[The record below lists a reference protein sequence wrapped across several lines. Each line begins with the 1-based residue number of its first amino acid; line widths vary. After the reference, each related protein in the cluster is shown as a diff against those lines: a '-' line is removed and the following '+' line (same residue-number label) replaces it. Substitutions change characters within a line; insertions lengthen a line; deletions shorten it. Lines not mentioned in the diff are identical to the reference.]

1 MARYACLIPAV
12 MARMIGAFRIENLEG
27 QTPRSALVNNMLSP
41 CLKVSPS
48 KELFRH
54 LILAAIALIL
64 GSAAAPA
71 VRAAA
76 DQPPILPLEQVKP
89 GMRGVGYTIF
99 AGDNIEPFD
108 IEVIGIMP
116 NLMGPK
122 QSIILIQLHGDKAE
136 HTGVVAGMSGS
147 PVYVDG
153 KLMGALSLKFGVFVK
168 EPLAGV
174 TPIEDILSIPT
185 GDSSNPKALSV
196 RSTADNHVE
205 PAATIGGAASSASI
219 SELPHYPVP
228 TQWAR
233 AAGASGD
240 AYLEPI
246 AAPLV
251 FSGFAPATVRQEAG
265 EWAAYGMV
273 ASAGGTAPRASDD
286 AKVVPGDMVSM
297 VLVQGDIS
305 MSAACTV
312 TAVTDDRVYACGHPL
327 FGLGSSNMP
336 LARGRTLTT
345 LASDFNSTKIVN
357 AGGVIGTLTEDRL
370 TAVMGRIGPA
380 PQMIPVDLTVV
391 TPAGEKHFHS
401 EMFSNPKLTPLLMGL
416 IAFNGLTQNTA
427 YGEGSTMKLSG
438 DIDISGHSPVSLED
452 MYAPTDQFVPD
463 GTFVASSVQTTFTR
477 IFSNPYEMPK
487 IDKVSLRV
495 EAIPDR
501 RVASILN
508 AWSEVSEAQPGDPVT
523 IKVLL
528 RPYRGTPMIRDV
540 AITIPPQAARGST
553 LRVQVSD
560 ADSLNRIPN
569 LVAAQGRLGGLD
581 QLISLLNRARRN
593 NQLYVTLLKP
603 TPTLL
608 VEHKELPDAPL
619 SQINVLDQKRLPG
632 NSALLREST
641 AGQWS
646 VRMDEIISGSTS
658 VFIKIK

>member
-1 MARYACLIPAV
+1 MPYLCLK
-12 MARMIGAFRIENLEG
+12 
-27 QTPRSALVNNMLSP
+27 LSP
-41 CLKVSPS
+41 SRHS
-48 KELFRH
+48 FRH
-54 LILAAIALIL
+54 LLLGLIALML
-64 GSAAAPA
+64 GSIAAPA
-71 VRAAA
+71 LRAAT

-89 GMRGVGYTIF
+89 GMRGVAYTIF
-99 AGDNIEPFD
+99 AGDKIEPFD
-108 IEVIGIMP
+108 VEVIGILP

-122 QSIILIQLHGDKAE
+122 QSIILVQLHGEKAE

-174 TPIEDILSIPT
+174 TPIEDVLSIPT
-185 GDSSNPKALSV
+185 GDSATPKTLSV
-196 RSTADNHVE
+196 RSAVTQ
-205 PAATIGGAASSASI
+205 
-219 SELPHYPVP
+219 SERYPVP
-228 TQWAR
+228 EKWAQ
-233 AAGASGD
+233 AAGASG
-240 AYLEPI
+240 AAFLEPI
-246 AAPLV
+246 EAPLV
-251 FSGFAPATVRQEAG
+251 FSGFAPATLRQYAN
-265 EWAAYGMV
+265 EWAPYGMV
-273 ASAGGTAPRASDD
+273 AAAGGTAPAASDD

-297 VLVQGDIS
+297 LLVQGDIS

-312 TAVTDDRVYACGHPL
+312 TAVTEDRVYACGHPL
-327 FGLGSSNMP
+327 FGLGASNMP

-370 TAVMGRIGPA
+370 TAVMGRIGPT

-391 TPAGEKHFHS
+391 TPAGEKQFHS
-401 EMFSNPKLTPLLMGL
+401 EMISNPKLTPLLMGI

-438 DIDISGHSPVSLED
+438 NIDINGHSPVSLED

-487 IDKVSLRV
+487 INKVSLRV
-495 EAIPDR
+495 ESIPER

-508 AWSEVSEAQPGDPVT
+508 AWSEMSEAQPGDPVT

-528 RPYRGTPMIRDV
+528 RPYRGEPMIRDV
-540 AITIPPQAARGST
+540 PITIPAQVNRGST

-581 QLISLLNRARRN
+581 QLISLLNRERRN

-608 VEHKELPDAPL
+608 VEDKELPDAPL

-632 NSALLREST
+632 NSALLRESA
-641 AGQWS
+641 AGEWS
-646 VRMDEIISGSTS
+646 IHMDEIISGSTS
-658 VFIKIK
+658 VYIKIK

>member
-1 MARYACLIPAV
+1 MVAV
-12 MARMIGAFRIENLEG
+12 
-27 QTPRSALVNNMLSP
+27 T
-41 CLKVSPS
+41 
-48 KELFRH
+48 
-54 LILAAIALIL
+54 
-64 GSAAAPA
+64 APA
-71 VRAAA
+71 IRAAG
-76 DQPPILPLEQVKP
+76 DQPPILPLDQVKP
-89 GMRGVGYTIF
+89 GMTGVAYTIF
-99 AGDNIEPFD
+99 AGDKIEPFNV
-108 IEVIGIMP
+108 EVVGILP
-116 NLMGPK
+116 NLMGPR
-122 QSIILIQLHGDKAE
+122 QSIILVQLHGEKAE

-185 GDSSNPKALSV
+185 GDPTTPKTLSV
-196 RSTADNHVE
+196 RSTIADNTE
-205 PAATIGGAASSASI
+205 PAAFRDVGAASLDSTRES
-219 SELPHYPVP
+219 PHYPIP
-228 TQWAR
+228 QKWAQV
-233 AAGASGD
+233 AGASGD
-240 AYLEPI
+240 AFLEPI
-246 AAPLV
+246 ASPLV
-251 FSGFAPATVRQEAG
+251 FSGFAPATLRQYAG
-265 EWAAYGMV
+265 EWAPYGMV
-273 ASAGGTAPRASDD
+273 ASAGGTAPAESDD

-312 TAVTDDRVYACGHPL
+312 TAVTENRVYACGHPL
-327 FGLGSSNMP
+327 FGLGASDMP

-391 TPAGEKHFHS
+391 TPAGEKQFHS
-401 EMFSNPKLTPLLMGL
+401 EMISNPKLTPLLMGI

-438 DIDISGHSPVSLED
+438 DIDIDGHSPVSLED

-487 IDKVSLRV
+487 IDKVTLRV
-495 EAIPDR
+495 EATPER

-528 RPYRGTPMIRDV
+528 RPYRGAPVIRDV
-540 AITIPPQAARGST
+540 PITIPAQATRGTT

-581 QLISLLNRARRN
+581 QLISLLNRERRN

-608 VEHKELPDAPL
+608 VEDKELPDAPL

-641 AGQWS
+641 AGEWS
-646 VRMDEIISGSTS
+646 VHMDEIISGSTS

>member
-1 MARYACLIPAV
+1 
-12 MARMIGAFRIENLEG
+12 MARMIGVLLIENLDR
-27 QTPRSALVNNMLSP
+27 QTGSALVNNMLS
-41 CLKVSPS
+41 LRFKLSSS
-48 KELFRH
+48 KHLLRH
-54 LILAAIALIL
+54 LLFALAVFTL
-64 GSAAAPA
+64 GSIATPA
-71 VRAAA
+71 LRAAG
-76 DQPPILPLEQVKP
+76 DQPPILPLDQVKP
-89 GMRGVGYTIF
+89 GMKGVAYTIF
-99 AGDNIEPFD
+99 AGDTIEPFD
-108 IEVIGIMP
+108 LEVIGILP

-122 QSIILIQLHGDKAE
+122 QSIILVQLHGDKAE

-147 PVYVDG
+147 PVYIDG
-153 KLMGALSLKFGVFVK
+153 KLVGALSLKFGVFVK

-185 GDSSNPKALSV
+185 GDASNSKTLSV
-196 RSTADNHVE
+196 RSTGASDNTE
-205 PAATIGGAASSASI
+205 PASMASAPD
-219 SELPHYPVP
+219 LPHYAVP
-228 TQWAR
+228 TKWAQ

-246 AAPLV
+246 ASPLV
-251 FSGFAPATVRQEAG
+251 FSGVAPATLRQYAG
-265 EWAAYGMV
+265 EWAPYGMV
-273 ASAGGTAPRASDD
+273 ATAGGTAPPASDD
-286 AKVVPGDMVSM
+286 AKIVPGDMVSM
-297 VLVQGDIS
+297 LLVQGDIS

-312 TAVTDDRVYACGHPL
+312 TAVTQDRVYACGHPL
-327 FGLGSSNMP
+327 FGLGASDMP

-391 TPAGEKHFHS
+391 TPAGEKQFHA
-401 EMFSNPKLTPLLMGL
+401 EMISNPKLTPLLMGL

-438 DIDISGHSPVSLED
+438 GIDIDGHSQVSLED

-487 IDKVSLRV
+487 VNKVSLRV
-495 EAIPDR
+495 ESIPDR
-501 RVASILN
+501 RIAAILN
-508 AWSEVSEAQPGDPVT
+508 AWSDVSEAQPGDPVT
-523 IKVLL
+523 IRVLL
-528 RPYRGTPMIRDV
+528 RPYRGAPMIRDV
-540 AITIPPQAARGST
+540 PITIPAQATRGST
-553 LRVQVSD
+553 VRVQVSD

-581 QLISLLNRARRN
+581 QLISLLNRERRN

-608 VEHKELPDAPL
+608 VEDKELPDAPL

-632 NSALLREST
+632 NSALLRESA
-641 AGQWS
+641 AGEWS

>member
-1 MARYACLIPAV
+1 MTQLRLIPPN
-12 MARMIGAFRIENLEG
+12 MAGMISVLLIESLDR
-27 QTPRSALVNNMLSP
+27 QTPRSALVNNMLSS
-41 CLKVSPS
+41 CLKLS
-48 KELFRH
+48 FRR
-54 LILAAIALIL
+54 LLSALVVLTL
-64 GSAAAPA
+64 GSIVAPA
-71 VRAAA
+71 LRAAN
-76 DQPPILPLEQVKP
+76 DQPPILPLDQVKP
-89 GMRGVGYTIF
+89 GMTGVAYTIF
-99 AGDNIEPFD
+99 AGDKIEPFN
-108 IEVIGIMP
+108 IEVIGILP

-122 QSIILIQLHGDKAE
+122 QSIILVQLHGEKAE

-185 GDSSNPKALSV
+185 GDSSSPKTLSV
-196 RSTADNHVE
+196 RSAVANDGE
-205 PAATIGGAASSASI
+205 PAATNRSAAMSPSTG
-219 SELPHYPVP
+219 EFPHYPLP
-228 TQWAR
+228 AKWAE
-233 AAGASGD
+233 AAGAPGN

-251 FSGFAPATVRQEAG
+251 FSGFAPATLRQYAA
-265 EWAAYGMV
+265 EWPPYGMV
-273 ASAGGTAPRASDD
+273 AAAGGTAPPASDD
-286 AKVVPGDMVSM
+286 AKIVPGDMVSM

-327 FGLGSSNMP
+327 FGLGASDMP

-391 TPAGEKHFHS
+391 TPAGEKQFRS
-401 EMFSNPKLTPLLMGL
+401 EMISNPKLTPLLMGI

-438 DIDISGHSPVSLED
+438 DIDISGHLPVSLED

-495 EAIPDR
+495 EATPER

-508 AWSEVSEAQPGDPVT
+508 AWSEVSEAQPGEPVN

-528 RPYRGTPMIRDV
+528 RPYRGAPLIRDV
-540 AITIPPQAARGST
+540 PITIPPQATRGST

-581 QLISLLNRARRN
+581 QLISLLNRERRN

-608 VEHKELPDAPL
+608 VEDKELPDAPL

-641 AGQWS
+641 AGEWS
-646 VRMDEIISGSTS
+646 VHMDEIISGSTS

>member
-1 MARYACLIPAV
+1 MPSLCVKSSPYGHSLRSLFFMLIV
-12 MARMIGAFRIENLEG
+12 
-27 QTPRSALVNNMLSP
+27 V
-41 CLKVSPS
+41 
-48 KELFRH
+48 
-54 LILAAIALIL
+54 IL
-64 GSAAAPA
+64 GSIAAPA
-71 VRAAA
+71 LRAAT

-89 GMRGVGYTIF
+89 GMRGVAYTIF
-99 AGDNIEPFD
+99 AGDKIEPFD
-108 IEVIGIMP
+108 VEVIGILP

-122 QSIILIQLHGDKAE
+122 QSIILVQLHGDKAE

-185 GDSSNPKALSV
+185 GDSSSPKTLSV
-196 RSTADNHVE
+196 RSTVADNAQPV
-205 PAATIGGAASSASI
+205 ATISGSASL
-219 SELPHYPVP
+219 SSFTETPRYPVP
-228 TQWAR
+228 TNWAQ

-251 FSGFAPATVRQEAG
+251 FSGFAPATLRRYAG
-265 EWAAYGMV
+265 EWAPYGMV
-273 ASAGGTAPRASDD
+273 AAAGGTAPPESDD

-327 FGLGSSNMP
+327 FGLGASDMP

-345 LASDFNSTKIVN
+345 LSSDFNSTKIVN

-391 TPAGEKHFHS
+391 TPAGEKQFHS
-401 EMFSNPKLTPLLMGL
+401 EMISNPKLTPLLMGL
-416 IAFNGLTQNTA
+416 VAFNGLTQNTA

-438 DIDISGHSPVSLED
+438 DIDINGHPPVSLED

-463 GTFVASSVQTTFTR
+463 GTFVATSVQNTFTR

-495 EAIPDR
+495 ESTPDR

-528 RPYRGTPMIRDV
+528 RPYRGEPMIRDV
-540 AITIPPQAARGST
+540 PITIPAQVTRGST

-581 QLISLLNRARRN
+581 QLISLLNRERRN

-608 VEHKELPDAPL
+608 VEDKELPDAPL

-632 NSALLREST
+632 NSALLRESA
-641 AGQWS
+641 AGEWS

-658 VFIKIK
+658 VYIKIK

>member
-1 MARYACLIPAV
+1 
-12 MARMIGAFRIENLEG
+12 MARMIGVLLIENLDR
-27 QTPRSALVNNMLSP
+27 QTPRSALVNNMLSSRFK
-41 CLKVSPS
+41 LSSS
-48 KELFRH
+48 KRLFRRV
-54 LILAAIALIL
+54 LLALAVLSLGAI
-64 GSAAAPA
+64 AAPA
-71 VRAAA
+71 LRAAS
-76 DQPPILPLEQVKP
+76 DQPPILPLDQVKP
-89 GMRGVGYTIF
+89 GMKGVAYTIF
-99 AGDNIEPFD
+99 AGDTIEPFD
-108 IEVIGIMP
+108 VEVIGILP

-122 QSIILIQLHGDKAE
+122 QSIILVQLHGDKAE

-147 PVYVDG
+147 PVYIDG
-153 KLMGALSLKFGVFVK
+153 KLVGALSLKFGVFVK

-185 GDSSNPKALSV
+185 GDVSNTKTLSV
-196 RSTADNHVE
+196 RSTTAGGNTEGFSMASAAD
-205 PAATIGGAASSASI
+205 
-219 SELPHYPVP
+219 LPHYSLP
-228 TQWAR
+228 TKWAQ

-246 AAPLV
+246 ASPLV
-251 FSGFAPATVRQEAG
+251 FSGFAPATLRQYAG
-265 EWAAYGMV
+265 EWAPYGMV
-273 ASAGGTAPRASDD
+273 ATAGGTAPPASDD
-286 AKVVPGDMVSM
+286 AKIVPGDMVSM
-297 VLVQGDIS
+297 LLVQGDIS

-312 TAVTDDRVYACGHPL
+312 TAVTQDRVYACGHPL
-327 FGLGSSNMP
+327 FGLGASDMP

-391 TPAGEKHFHS
+391 TPAGEKQFHA
-401 EMFSNPKLTPLLMGL
+401 EMISNPKLTPLLMGL

-438 DIDISGHSPVSLED
+438 GIDIEGHSPVSLED

-487 IDKVSLRV
+487 VNKVSLRV
-495 EAIPDR
+495 ESMPDR
-501 RVASILN
+501 RIASILN
-508 AWSEVSEAQPGDPVT
+508 AWSDVSEAQPGDPVT
-523 IKVLL
+523 IRVLL
-528 RPYRGTPMIRDV
+528 RPYRGAPMIRDV
-540 AITIPPQAARGST
+540 PITIPAQATRGST

-581 QLISLLNRARRN
+581 QLISLLNRERRN

-608 VEHKELPDAPL
+608 VEDKELPDAPL

-632 NSALLREST
+632 NSALLRESA
-641 AGQWS
+641 AGEWS

>member
-1 MARYACLIPAV
+1 
-12 MARMIGAFRIENLEG
+12 MARMIGGLLIENLDR
-27 QTPRSALVNNMLSP
+27 QTGRSALVNNMLS
-41 CLKVSPS
+41 LRFKLSSS
-48 KELFRH
+48 KHLLRH
-54 LILAAIALIL
+54 LLFALAVFTL
-64 GSAAAPA
+64 GSIATPA
-71 VRAAA
+71 LRAAG
-76 DQPPILPLEQVKP
+76 DQPPILPLDQVKP
-89 GMRGVGYTIF
+89 GMKGVAYTIF
-99 AGDNIEPFD
+99 AGDTIEPFD
-108 IEVIGIMP
+108 LEVIGILP

-122 QSIILIQLHGDKAE
+122 QSIILVQLHGDKAE

-147 PVYVDG
+147 PVYIDG
-153 KLMGALSLKFGVFVK
+153 KLVGALSLKFGVFVK

-185 GDSSNPKALSV
+185 GDASNSKTLSV
-196 RSTADNHVE
+196 RSTGASDNTE
-205 PAATIGGAASSASI
+205 AASMASAAD
-219 SELPHYPVP
+219 LPHYAVP
-228 TQWAR
+228 TKWAQ

-246 AAPLV
+246 ASPLV
-251 FSGFAPATVRQEAG
+251 FSGVAPATLRQYAG
-265 EWAAYGMV
+265 EWAPYGMV
-273 ASAGGTAPRASDD
+273 ATAGGTAPPASDD
-286 AKVVPGDMVSM
+286 AKIVPGDMVSM
-297 VLVQGDIS
+297 LLVQGDIS

-312 TAVTDDRVYACGHPL
+312 TAVTQDRVYACGHPL
-327 FGLGSSNMP
+327 FGLGASDMP

-357 AGGVIGTLTEDRL
+357 AGGVIGTLTQDRL

-391 TPAGEKHFHS
+391 TPAGEKQFHA
-401 EMFSNPKLTPLLMGL
+401 EMISNPKLTPLLMGL

-438 DIDISGHSPVSLED
+438 GIDIDGHSQVSLED

-487 IDKVSLRV
+487 VNKVSLRV
-495 EAIPDR
+495 ESIPDR
-501 RVASILN
+501 RIASILN
-508 AWSEVSEAQPGDPVT
+508 AWSDVSEAQPGDPVT
-523 IKVLL
+523 IRVLL
-528 RPYRGTPMIRDV
+528 RPYRGAPMIRDV
-540 AITIPPQAARGST
+540 PITIPAQATRGSI

-581 QLISLLNRARRN
+581 QLISLLNRERRN

-608 VEHKELPDAPL
+608 VEDKELPDAPL

-632 NSALLREST
+632 NSALLRESA
-641 AGQWS
+641 AGEWS

>member
-1 MARYACLIPAV
+1 MPYLCLK
-12 MARMIGAFRIENLEG
+12 
-27 QTPRSALVNNMLSP
+27 LSP
-41 CLKVSPS
+41 SRH
-48 KELFRH
+48 LFRH
-54 LILAAIALIL
+54 LLLGLIALML
-64 GSAAAPA
+64 GSIAAPA
-71 VRAAA
+71 LRAAT

-89 GMRGVGYTIF
+89 GMRGVAYTIF
-99 AGDNIEPFD
+99 AGDKIEPFD
-108 IEVIGIMP
+108 VEVIGILP

-122 QSIILIQLHGDKAE
+122 QSIILVQLHGEKAE

-185 GDSSNPKALSV
+185 GDASTPKTLSV
-196 RSTADNHVE
+196 RSAVTQ
-205 PAATIGGAASSASI
+205 
-219 SELPHYPVP
+219 SERYPVP
-228 TQWAR
+228 EKWAQ
-233 AAGASGD
+233 AAGASG
-240 AYLEPI
+240 AAFLEPI
-246 AAPLV
+246 EAPLV
-251 FSGFAPATVRQEAG
+251 FSGFAPATLRQYAT
-265 EWAAYGMV
+265 EWAPYGMV
-273 ASAGGTAPRASDD
+273 AAAGGTAPAASDD

-297 VLVQGDIS
+297 LLVQGDIS

-312 TAVTDDRVYACGHPL
+312 TAVTEDRVYACGHPL
-327 FGLGSSNMP
+327 FGLGASDMP

-370 TAVMGRIGPA
+370 TAVMGRIGPT

-391 TPAGEKHFHS
+391 TPAGEKQFHS
-401 EMFSNPKLTPLLMGL
+401 EMISNPKLTPLLMGI

-438 DIDISGHSPVSLED
+438 NIDINGHSPVSLED

-487 IDKVSLRV
+487 INKVSLRV
-495 EAIPDR
+495 ESIPER

-508 AWSEVSEAQPGDPVT
+508 AWSEMSEAQPGDPVT

-528 RPYRGTPMIRDV
+528 RPYRGEPMIRDV
-540 AITIPPQAARGST
+540 PITIPAQVNRGST

-581 QLISLLNRARRN
+581 QLISLLNRERRN

-608 VEHKELPDAPL
+608 VEDKELPDAPL

-632 NSALLREST
+632 NSALLRESA
-641 AGQWS
+641 AGEWS
-646 VRMDEIISGSTS
+646 IHMDEIISGSTS
-658 VFIKIK
+658 VYIKIK

>member
-1 MARYACLIPAV
+1 MTFTLI
-12 MARMIGAFRIENLEG
+12 
-27 QTPRSALVNNMLSP
+27 
-41 CLKVSPS
+41 
-48 KELFRH
+48 
-54 LILAAIALIL
+54 
-64 GSAAAPA
+64 AAPIS
-71 VRAAA
+71 RAAG
-76 DQPPILPLEQVKP
+76 DQTPILPLDQVKP
-89 GMRGVGYTIF
+89 GMTGIAYTIF
-99 AGDNIEPFD
+99 AGDKIEPFD
-108 IEVIGIMP
+108 VEVIGILP

-122 QSIILIQLHGDKAE
+122 QSIILVQLHGEKAE

-174 TPIEDILSIPT
+174 TPIQDILSIPT
-185 GDSSNPKALSV
+185 GDPLPAKTLSV
-196 RSTADNHVE
+196 RSNGAQGSELAADREWTGTQN
-205 PAATIGGAASSASI
+205 TKSAS
-219 SELPHYPVP
+219 PHYPVP
-228 TQWAR
+228 QNWAQ
-233 AAGASGD
+233 AIGAPGD

-251 FSGFAPATVRQEAG
+251 FSGFAPATLRHYAA
-265 EWAAYGMV
+265 EWAPYGMV
-273 ASAGGTAPRASDD
+273 AADGGTAPAAVDD
-286 AKVVPGDMVSM
+286 AKIVPGDMVSM

-312 TAVTDDRVYACGHPL
+312 TAVRDDRVYACGHPL
-327 FGLGSSNMP
+327 FGLGASDMP

-391 TPAGEKHFHS
+391 TPAGEKQFHS
-401 EMFSNPKLTPLLMGL
+401 EMISNPKLTPLLMGI

-438 DIDISGHSPVSLED
+438 NIDIDGHSPVSLED

-487 IDKVSLRV
+487 IDKVTLRV
-495 EAIPDR
+495 EATPER

-508 AWSEVSEAQPGDPVT
+508 AWSDVSEAQPGDPVT

-528 RPYRGTPMIRDV
+528 RPYRGAPVIRDV
-540 AITIPPQAARGST
+540 PITIPAQTTRGT
-553 LRVQVSD
+553 TMRVQVSD

-581 QLISLLNRARRN
+581 QLISLINRERRN
-593 NQLYVTLLKP
+593 NQLYVTLMKP

-608 VEHKELPDAPL
+608 VEDKELPDAPL
-619 SQINVLDQKRLPG
+619 SQINVLDQRRLPG

-641 AGQWS
+641 AGEWS
-646 VRMDEIISGSTS
+646 IRMDEIISGSTS
-658 VFIKIK
+658 VYIKIR

>member
-1 MARYACLIPAV
+1 
-12 MARMIGAFRIENLEG
+12 
-27 QTPRSALVNNMLSP
+27 MLS
-41 CLKVSPS
+41 LRFKFFSS
-48 KELFRH
+48 THRGL
-54 LILAAIALIL
+54 LLGLALLTL
-64 GSAAAPA
+64 GSIAAPGL
-71 VRAAA
+71 RAAG
-76 DQPPILPLEQVKP
+76 DQPPILPLDQVKP
-89 GMRGVGYTIF
+89 GMKGVAYTIF
-99 AGDNIEPFD
+99 AGDTIEPFD
-108 IEVIGIMP
+108 LEVIGILP

-122 QSIILIQLHGDKAE
+122 QSIILVQLHGDKAL

-147 PVYVDG
+147 PVYIDG
-153 KLMGALSLKFGVFVK
+153 KLVGALSLKFGVFVK

-185 GDSSNPKALSV
+185 GDSSNTKSLSV
-196 RSTADNHVE
+196 RSEA
-205 PAATIGGAASSASI
+205 GGNTEAVSMASASN
-219 SELPHYPVP
+219 LPHYSVP
-228 TQWAR
+228 MKWAQ

-246 AAPLV
+246 ASPLV
-251 FSGFAPATVRQEAG
+251 FSGVAPATLRQYAG
-265 EWAAYGMV
+265 EWAPYGMV
-273 ASAGGTAPRASDD
+273 AAAGGTAPPASDD
-286 AKVVPGDMVSM
+286 AKIVPGDMVSM
-297 VLVQGDIS
+297 LLVQGDIS

-312 TAVTDDRVYACGHPL
+312 TAVAEDRVYACGHPL
-327 FGLGSSNMP
+327 FGLGASDMP

-357 AGGVIGTLTEDRL
+357 AGGVIGTLTQDRL

-391 TPAGEKHFHS
+391 TPAGEKQFHA
-401 EMFSNPKLTPLLMGL
+401 EMISNPKLTPLLMGL

-438 DIDISGHSPVSLED
+438 DITIDGHSPVSLED

-487 IDKVSLRV
+487 VNKVSLRV
-495 EAIPDR
+495 ESIPDR

-528 RPYRGTPMIRDV
+528 RPYRGAPVIRDV
-540 AITIPPQAARGST
+540 AITIPPQATRGST

-581 QLISLLNRARRN
+581 QLISLLNRERRN

-608 VEHKELPDAPL
+608 VEDKELPDAPL

-632 NSALLREST
+632 NSALLRESA
-641 AGQWS
+641 AGEWS
-646 VRMDEIISGSTS
+646 VRMDEIIAGSTS

>member
-1 MARYACLIPAV
+1 MPCLS
-12 MARMIGAFRIENLEG
+12 LK
-27 QTPRSALVNNMLSP
+27 LSP
-41 CLKVSPS
+41 SRHT
-48 KELFRH
+48 FRH
-54 LILAAIALIL
+54 LLLALVALML
-64 GSAAAPA
+64 GSIAAPA
-71 VRAAA
+71 LRAAT

-89 GMRGVGYTIF
+89 GMRGVAYTIF
-99 AGDNIEPFD
+99 AGDKIEPFD
-108 IEVIGIMP
+108 VEVIGILP

-122 QSIILIQLHGDKAE
+122 QSIILVQLHGEKAE

-185 GDSSNPKALSV
+185 GDASTPKTLSV
-196 RSTADNHVE
+196 RSAV
-205 PAATIGGAASSASI
+205 AQSQR
-219 SELPHYPVP
+219 YPVP
-228 TQWAR
+228 EKWEQ
-233 AAGASGD
+233 AAGASG
-240 AYLEPI
+240 AAFLEPI

-251 FSGFAPATVRQEAG
+251 FSGFAPATLRQYAN
-265 EWAAYGMV
+265 EWAPYGMV
-273 ASAGGTAPRASDD
+273 AAAGGTAPPASDD

-297 VLVQGDIS
+297 LLVQGDIS

-312 TAVTDDRVYACGHPL
+312 TAVTEDRVYACGHPL
-327 FGLGSSNMP
+327 FGLGASDMP

-370 TAVMGRIGPA
+370 TAVMGRIGPT

-391 TPAGEKHFHS
+391 TPAGEKQFHS
-401 EMFSNPKLTPLLMGL
+401 EIISNPKLTPLLMGI

-438 DIDISGHSPVSLED
+438 DIDINGHSPVSLED

-487 IDKVSLRV
+487 INKVSLRV
-495 EAIPDR
+495 ESIPER

-508 AWSEVSEAQPGDPVT
+508 AWSEMSEAQPGDPVT
-523 IKVLL
+523 IRVLL
-528 RPYRGTPMIRDV
+528 RPYRGEPLIRDV
-540 AITIPPQAARGST
+540 PITIPAQVNRGST

-581 QLISLLNRARRN
+581 QLISLLNRERRN

-608 VEHKELPDAPL
+608 VEDKELPDAPL

-632 NSALLREST
+632 NSALLRESA
-641 AGQWS
+641 AGEWS
-646 VRMDEIISGSTS
+646 IHMDEIISGSTS
-658 VFIKIK
+658 VYIKIK

>member
-1 MARYACLIPAV
+1 V
-12 MARMIGAFRIENLEG
+12 V
-27 QTPRSALVNNMLSP
+27 AL
-41 CLKVSPS
+41 
-48 KELFRH
+48 
-54 LILAAIALIL
+54 ALGVVI
-64 GSAAAPA
+64 APA
-71 VRAAA
+71 LRAAG
-76 DQPPILPLEQVKP
+76 DQPQILPLDQVKP
-89 GMRGVGYTIF
+89 GMKGLAYTIF
-99 AGDNIEPFD
+99 AGDKIEPFD
-108 IEVIGIMP
+108 IEVIGILP

-122 QSIILIQLHGDKAE
+122 QSIILVQLHGDKAE

-147 PVYVDG
+147 PVYIDG
-153 KLMGALSLKFGVFVK
+153 KLVGALSLKFGVFVK

-185 GDSSNPKALSV
+185 GDASNPKTLSV
-196 RSTADNHVE
+196 RTATAGNTE
-205 PAATIGGAASSASI
+205 AASASGAD
-219 SELPHYPVP
+219 LPHYQLPEK
-228 TQWAR
+228 WAQ

-240 AYLEPI
+240 AFLEPI
-246 AAPLV
+246 ASPLV
-251 FSGFAPATVRQEAG
+251 FSGVVPATLRQYAA
-265 EWAAYGMV
+265 EWAPYGMV
-273 ASAGGTAPRASDD
+273 AAAGGTAPPASDD
-286 AKVVPGDMVSM
+286 AKIVPGDMVSM
-297 VLVQGDIS
+297 LLVQGDIS

-312 TAVTDDRVYACGHPL
+312 TAVAEDRVYACGHPL
-327 FGLGSSNMP
+327 FGLGASDMP

-345 LASDFNSTKIVN
+345 LSSDFNSTKIVN

-391 TPAGEKHFHS
+391 TPAGEKQFHS
-401 EMFSNPKLTPLLMGL
+401 EMISNPKLTPLLMGL

-438 DIDISGHSPVSLED
+438 NIDIDGHSPVSLED

-487 IDKVSLRV
+487 VNKVSLRV
-495 EAIPDR
+495 ESIPDR

-528 RPYRGTPMIRDV
+528 RPYRGAPVIRDV
-540 AITIPPQAARGST
+540 PITIPAQATRGST

-581 QLISLLNRARRN
+581 QLISLLNRERRN

-608 VEHKELPDAPL
+608 VEDKELPDAPL

-641 AGQWS
+641 AGEWS

>member
-1 MARYACLIPAV
+1 MPCLS
-12 MARMIGAFRIENLEG
+12 LK
-27 QTPRSALVNNMLSP
+27 LSP
-41 CLKVSPS
+41 SRHT
-48 KELFRH
+48 FRH
-54 LILAAIALIL
+54 LLLALVALML
-64 GSAAAPA
+64 GSIAAPA
-71 VRAAA
+71 LRAAT

-89 GMRGVGYTIF
+89 GMRGVAYTIF
-99 AGDNIEPFD
+99 AGDKIEPFD
-108 IEVIGIMP
+108 VEVIGILP

-122 QSIILIQLHGDKAE
+122 QSIILVQLHGEKAE

-185 GDSSNPKALSV
+185 GDASTPKTLSV
-196 RSTADNHVE
+196 RSAV
-205 PAATIGGAASSASI
+205 AQSQR
-219 SELPHYPVP
+219 YPVP
-228 TQWAR
+228 EKWAQ
-233 AAGASGD
+233 AAGAPG
-240 AYLEPI
+240 AAFLEPI

-251 FSGFAPATVRQEAG
+251 FSGFAPATLRQYAN
-265 EWAAYGMV
+265 EWAPYGMV
-273 ASAGGTAPRASDD
+273 AAAGGTAPAASDD

-297 VLVQGDIS
+297 LLVQGDIS

-312 TAVTDDRVYACGHPL
+312 TAVTEDRVYACGHPL
-327 FGLGSSNMP
+327 FGLGASDMP

-370 TAVMGRIGPA
+370 TAVMGRIGPT
-380 PQMIPVDLTVV
+380 PQMIPVDLTVA
-391 TPAGEKHFHS
+391 TPAGEKQFHS
-401 EMFSNPKLTPLLMGL
+401 EMISNPKLTPLLMGI

-438 DIDISGHSPVSLED
+438 DIDINGHSPVSLED

-487 IDKVSLRV
+487 INKVSLRV
-495 EAIPDR
+495 ESIPER

-508 AWSEVSEAQPGDPVT
+508 AWSEMSEAQPGDPVT
-523 IKVLL
+523 IRVLL
-528 RPYRGTPMIRDV
+528 RPYRGEPLIRDV
-540 AITIPPQAARGST
+540 PITIPAQVNRGST

-581 QLISLLNRARRN
+581 QLISLLNRERRN

-608 VEHKELPDAPL
+608 VEDKELPDAPL

-632 NSALLREST
+632 NSALLRESA
-641 AGQWS
+641 AGEWS
-646 VRMDEIISGSTS
+646 IHMDEIISGSTS
-658 VFIKIK
+658 VYIKIK

>member
-1 MARYACLIPAV
+1 M
-12 MARMIGAFRIENLEG
+12 
-27 QTPRSALVNNMLSP
+27 
-41 CLKVSPS
+41 
-48 KELFRH
+48 
-54 LILAAIALIL
+54 L
-64 GSAAAPA
+64 GSLAAPA
-71 VRAAA
+71 VRAAG
-76 DQPPILPLEQVKP
+76 DQPPILPLDQVKP
-89 GMRGVGYTIF
+89 GMRGVAYTIF

-251 FSGFAPATVRQEAG
+251 FSGFAPATVRQYAG

-273 ASAGGTAPRASDD
+273 ASAGGTAPPASDD

-569 LVAAQGRLGGLD
+569 LRL
-581 QLISLLNRARRN
+581 SKSSPRRPR
-593 NQLYVTLLKP
+593 VTP
-603 TPTLL
+603 
-608 VEHKELPDAPL
+608 
-619 SQINVLDQKRLPG
+619 
-632 NSALLREST
+632 
-641 AGQWS
+641 
-646 VRMDEIISGSTS
+646 
-658 VFIKIK
+658 

>member
-1 MARYACLIPAV
+1 MIRVLLIA
-12 MARMIGAFRIENLEG
+12 NLKR
-27 QTPRSALVNNMLSP
+27 QTPRSALVNNMLS
-41 CLKVSPS
+41 LWSSPS
-48 KELFRH
+48 KHLFRH
-54 LILAAIALIL
+54 LLFAVSALML
-64 GSAAAPA
+64 GSIAAPA
-71 VRAAA
+71 VPAA
-76 DQPPILPLEQVKP
+76 DQPSILPLEQVKA
-89 GMRGVGYTIF
+89 GMRGVAYTIF
-99 AGDNIEPFD
+99 AGDKIEPFD
-108 IEVIGIMP
+108 IEVIGILP

-122 QSIILIQLHGDKAE
+122 QSIILVQLHGDKAE

-147 PVYVDG
+147 PVYIDG

-185 GDSSNPKALSV
+185 EESPSNPKGLSV
-196 RSTADNHVE
+196 RSTVGDHAE
-205 PAATIGGAASSASI
+205 PAAATGGAASLSSAAN
-219 SELPHYPVP
+219 LPRYPVP
-228 TQWAR
+228 AQWAQV
-233 AAGASGD
+233 AGASGN

-251 FSGFAPATVRQEAG
+251 FSGFAPATLRQYAG
-265 EWAAYGMV
+265 EWAPYGMV
-273 ASAGGTAPRASDD
+273 AAAGGTAPPASDD
-286 AKVVPGDMVSM
+286 AQVVPGDMVSM

-312 TAVTDDRVYACGHPL
+312 TAVRENRVYACGHPL
-327 FGLGSSNMP
+327 FGLGASDMP

-391 TPAGEKHFHS
+391 TPAGERQFHS
-401 EMFSNPKLTPLLMGL
+401 EMISNPKLTPLLMGL

-463 GTFVASSVQTTFTR
+463 GTFVASSVQSIFTR

-495 EAIPDR
+495 ESTPDR

-508 AWSEVSEAQPGDPVT
+508 AWSEVSEAGPGDPVA

-528 RPYRGTPMIRDV
+528 RPYRGAPVIREV
-540 AITIPPQAARGST
+540 SIAIPAQATRGST

-581 QLISLLNRARRN
+581 QLISLLNREHRN

-608 VEHKELPDAPL
+608 VEDKELPDAPL

-641 AGQWS
+641 AGEWS

-658 VFIKIK
+658 VYIKIK

>member
-1 MARYACLIPAV
+1 
-12 MARMIGAFRIENLEG
+12 MARMIGALLIENLDR
-27 QTPRSALVNNMLSP
+27 QTPRSALVNNMLSLSLKSSFP
-41 CLKVSPS
+41 KRSFRCL
-48 KELFRH
+48 LFAVVA
-54 LILAAIALIL
+54 LAL
-64 GSAAAPA
+64 GVVIAPA
-71 VRAAA
+71 LRAAG
-76 DQPPILPLEQVKP
+76 DQPQILPLDQVKP
-89 GMRGVGYTIF
+89 GMKGLAYTIF
-99 AGDNIEPFD
+99 AGDKIEPFD
-108 IEVIGIMP
+108 VEVIGILP

-122 QSIILIQLHGDKAE
+122 QSIILVQLHGDKAE

-147 PVYVDG
+147 PVYIDG
-153 KLMGALSLKFGVFVK
+153 KLVGALSLKFGVFVK

-185 GDSSNPKALSV
+185 GDASNPKTLSV
-196 RSTADNHVE
+196 RTATAGNTE
-205 PAATIGGAASSASI
+205 AASASGAD
-219 SELPHYPVP
+219 LPHYQLPAK
-228 TQWAR
+228 WAQ

-240 AYLEPI
+240 AFLEPI
-246 AAPLV
+246 ASPLV
-251 FSGFAPATVRQEAG
+251 FSGVVPATLRQYAA
-265 EWAAYGMV
+265 EWAPYGMV
-273 ASAGGTAPRASDD
+273 AAAGGTAAPASDD
-286 AKVVPGDMVSM
+286 AKIVPGDMVSM
-297 VLVQGDIS
+297 LLVQGDIS

-312 TAVTDDRVYACGHPL
+312 TAVAEDRVYACGHPL
-327 FGLGSSNMP
+327 FGLGASDMP

-345 LASDFNSTKIVN
+345 LSSDFNSTKIVN

-391 TPAGEKHFHS
+391 TPAGEKQFHS
-401 EMFSNPKLTPLLMGL
+401 EMISNPKLTPLLMGL

-438 DIDISGHSPVSLED
+438 NIDIDGHSPVSLED

-487 IDKVSLRV
+487 VNKVSLRV
-495 EAIPDR
+495 ESIPDR

-528 RPYRGTPMIRDV
+528 RPYRGAPVIRDV
-540 AITIPPQAARGST
+540 PITIPAQATRGST

-581 QLISLLNRARRN
+581 QLISLLNRERRN

-608 VEHKELPDAPL
+608 VEDKELPDAPL

-641 AGQWS
+641 AGEWS

>member
-1 MARYACLIPAV
+1 
-12 MARMIGAFRIENLEG
+12 
-27 QTPRSALVNNMLSP
+27 LVNNMLP
-41 CLKVSPS
+41 LRCKLFFS
-48 KELFRH
+48 KHLFRR
-54 LILAAIALIL
+54 LLLALAVLTL
-64 GSAAAPA
+64 GSIAAPLLH
-71 VRAAA
+71 AAG
-76 DQPPILPLEQVKP
+76 DQPPILPLDQVKP
-89 GMRGVGYTIF
+89 GMKGVAYTIF
-99 AGDNIEPFD
+99 AGDTIEPFD
-108 IEVIGIMP
+108 IEVIGILP

-122 QSIILIQLHGDKAE
+122 QSIILVQLHGDKAL

-147 PVYVDG
+147 PVYIDG
-153 KLMGALSLKFGVFVK
+153 KLVGALSLKFGVFVK

-174 TPIEDILSIPT
+174 TPIEDILSIPA
-185 GDSSNPKALSV
+185 GDSSNPKTLSV
-196 RSTADNHVE
+196 RSTA
-205 PAATIGGAASSASI
+205 GGNTEVASSVSASN
-219 SELPHYPVP
+219 LPHYSVP
-228 TQWAR
+228 TKWAQ

-246 AAPLV
+246 ASPLV
-251 FSGFAPATVRQEAG
+251 FSGLTPSTLRQYAG
-265 EWAAYGMV
+265 EWAPYGMV
-273 ASAGGTAPRASDD
+273 AAAGGTAPPASDD

-297 VLVQGDIS
+297 LLVQGDIS

-312 TAVTDDRVYACGHPL
+312 TAVTQDRVYACGHPL
-327 FGLGSSNMP
+327 FGLGASDMP

-391 TPAGEKHFHS
+391 TPAGEKQFHAA
-401 EMFSNPKLTPLLMGL
+401 MISNPKLTPLLMGL

-438 DIDISGHSPVSLED
+438 DITIDGHSPVSLED

-487 IDKVSLRV
+487 VNKVSLRV
-495 EAIPDR
+495 ESIPDR

-528 RPYRGTPMIRDV
+528 RPYRGAPVIRDV
-540 AITIPPQAARGST
+540 PITIPPQATRGST
-553 LRVQVSD
+553 VRVQVSD

-581 QLISLLNRARRN
+581 QLISLLNRERRN

-608 VEHKELPDAPL
+608 VEDKELPDAPL

-632 NSALLREST
+632 NSALLRESA
-641 AGQWS
+641 AGEWS
-646 VRMDEIISGSTS
+646 VRMDEIIAGSTS

>member
-1 MARYACLIPAV
+1 
-12 MARMIGAFRIENLEG
+12 
-27 QTPRSALVNNMLSP
+27 MLSLSLKSSFP
-41 CLKVSPS
+41 KRSFRCL
-48 KELFRH
+48 LF
-54 LILAAIALIL
+54 AVVAFALGVVI
-64 GSAAAPA
+64 APA
-71 VRAAA
+71 LRAAG
-76 DQPPILPLEQVKP
+76 DQPQILPLDQVKP
-89 GMRGVGYTIF
+89 GMKGLAYTIF
-99 AGDNIEPFD
+99 AGDKIEPFD
-108 IEVIGIMP
+108 VEVIGILP

-122 QSIILIQLHGDKAE
+122 QSIILVQLHGDKAE

-147 PVYVDG
+147 PVYIDG
-153 KLMGALSLKFGVFVK
+153 KLVGALSLKFGVFVK

-185 GDSSNPKALSV
+185 GDASNPKTLSV
-196 RSTADNHVE
+196 RTATAGNTE
-205 PAATIGGAASSASI
+205 AASASGAD
-219 SELPHYPVP
+219 LPHYQLPEK
-228 TQWAR
+228 WAQ

-240 AYLEPI
+240 AFLEPI
-246 AAPLV
+246 ASPLV
-251 FSGFAPATVRQEAG
+251 FSGVVPATLRQYAA
-265 EWAAYGMV
+265 EWAPYGMV
-273 ASAGGTAPRASDD
+273 AAAGGTAPPASDD
-286 AKVVPGDMVSM
+286 AKIVPGDMVSM
-297 VLVQGDIS
+297 LLVQGDIS

-312 TAVTDDRVYACGHPL
+312 TAVAEDRVYACGHPL
-327 FGLGSSNMP
+327 FGLGASDMP

-345 LASDFNSTKIVN
+345 LSSDFNSTKIVN

-391 TPAGEKHFHS
+391 TPAGEKQFHS
-401 EMFSNPKLTPLLMGL
+401 EMISNPKLTPLLMGL

-438 DIDISGHSPVSLED
+438 NIDIDGHSPVSLED

-487 IDKVSLRV
+487 VNKVSLRV
-495 EAIPDR
+495 ESIPDR

-528 RPYRGTPMIRDV
+528 RPYRGAPVIRDV
-540 AITIPPQAARGST
+540 PITIPAQATRGST

-581 QLISLLNRARRN
+581 QLISLLNRERRN

-608 VEHKELPDAPL
+608 VEDKELPDAPL

-641 AGQWS
+641 AGEWS

>member
-1 MARYACLIPAV
+1 MTFTLI
-12 MARMIGAFRIENLEG
+12 
-27 QTPRSALVNNMLSP
+27 
-41 CLKVSPS
+41 
-48 KELFRH
+48 
-54 LILAAIALIL
+54 
-64 GSAAAPA
+64 AAPIS
-71 VRAAA
+71 RAAG
-76 DQPPILPLEQVKP
+76 DQTPILPLDQVKP
-89 GMRGVGYTIF
+89 GMTGIAYTIF
-99 AGDNIEPFD
+99 AGDKIEPFD
-108 IEVIGIMP
+108 VEVIGILP

-122 QSIILIQLHGDKAE
+122 QSIILVQLHGEKAE

-174 TPIEDILSIPT
+174 TPIQDILSIPT
-185 GDSSNPKALSV
+185 GDPLPAKTLSV
-196 RSTADNHVE
+196 RSNGAQGSELAADREWTGTQN
-205 PAATIGGAASSASI
+205 TKSAS
-219 SELPHYPVP
+219 PHYPVP
-228 TQWAR
+228 QNWAQ
-233 AAGASGD
+233 AIGAPGD

-251 FSGFAPATVRQEAG
+251 FSGFAPATLRHYAA
-265 EWAAYGMV
+265 EWAPYGMV
-273 ASAGGTAPRASDD
+273 AAAGGTAPAAVDD
-286 AKVVPGDMVSM
+286 AKIVPGDMVSM

-312 TAVTDDRVYACGHPL
+312 TAVRDDRVYACGHPL
-327 FGLGSSNMP
+327 FGLGASDMP

-391 TPAGEKHFHS
+391 TPAGEKQFHS
-401 EMFSNPKLTPLLMGL
+401 EMISNPKLTPLLMGI

-438 DIDISGHSPVSLED
+438 NIDIDGHSPVSLED

-487 IDKVSLRV
+487 IDKVTLRV
-495 EAIPDR
+495 EATPER

-508 AWSEVSEAQPGDPVT
+508 AWSDVSEAQPGDPVT

-528 RPYRGTPMIRDV
+528 RPYRGAPVIRDV
-540 AITIPPQAARGST
+540 PITIPAQTTRGT
-553 LRVQVSD
+553 TMRVQVSD

-581 QLISLLNRARRN
+581 KLISLINRERRN
-593 NQLYVTLLKP
+593 NQLYVTLMKP

-608 VEHKELPDAPL
+608 VEDKELPDAPL
-619 SQINVLDQKRLPG
+619 SQINVLDQRRLPG

-641 AGQWS
+641 AGEWS
-646 VRMDEIISGSTS
+646 IRMDEIISGSTS
-658 VFIKIK
+658 VYIKIR

>member
-1 MARYACLIPAV
+1 
-12 MARMIGAFRIENLEG
+12 
-27 QTPRSALVNNMLSP
+27 
-41 CLKVSPS
+41 
-48 KELFRH
+48 
-54 LILAAIALIL
+54 
-64 GSAAAPA
+64 
-71 VRAAA
+71 
-76 DQPPILPLEQVKP
+76 
-89 GMRGVGYTIF
+89 
-99 AGDNIEPFD
+99 
-108 IEVIGIMP
+108 
-116 NLMGPK
+116 
-122 QSIILIQLHGDKAE
+122 
-136 HTGVVAGMSGS
+136 
-147 PVYVDG
+147 
-153 KLMGALSLKFGVFVK
+153 
-168 EPLAGV
+168 
-174 TPIEDILSIPT
+174 
-185 GDSSNPKALSV
+185 
-196 RSTADNHVE
+196 
-205 PAATIGGAASSASI
+205 
-219 SELPHYPVP
+219 
-228 TQWAR
+228 
-233 AAGASGD
+233 
-240 AYLEPI
+240 
-246 AAPLV
+246 
-251 FSGFAPATVRQEAG
+251 
-265 EWAAYGMV
+265 
-273 ASAGGTAPRASDD
+273 
-286 AKVVPGDMVSM
+286 
-297 VLVQGDIS
+297 
-305 MSAACTV
+305 
-312 TAVTDDRVYACGHPL
+312 
-327 FGLGSSNMP
+327 
-336 LARGRTLTT
+336 
-345 LASDFNSTKIVN
+345 
-357 AGGVIGTLTEDRL
+357 
-370 TAVMGRIGPA
+370 MGRIGPA

-540 AITIPPQAARGST
+540 SADFSRRRNPDG
-553 LRVQVSD
+553 VQVSD

-581 QLISLLNRARRN
+581 QLISLLNRERRN

-608 VEHKELPDAPL
+608 VEDKELPDAPL

-641 AGQWS
+641 AGEWS

>member
-1 MARYACLIPAV
+1 MT
-12 MARMIGAFRIENLEG
+12 RMIGVLLKVNLER
-27 QTPRSALVNNMLSP
+27 QTPRSALVNNMPYLSLKLSP
-41 CLKVSPS
+41 SRHS
-48 KELFRH
+48 FRH
-54 LILAAIALIL
+54 LLLAVVALML
-64 GSAAAPA
+64 GSIAAPA
-71 VRAAA
+71 LRAAT

-89 GMRGVGYTIF
+89 GMRGVAYTIF
-99 AGDNIEPFD
+99 AGDKIEPFD
-108 IEVIGIMP
+108 VEVIGILP

-122 QSIILIQLHGDKAE
+122 QSIILVQLHGEKAE

-174 TPIEDILSIPT
+174 TPIEDILSIPI
-185 GDSSNPKALSV
+185 GDSSTPKTLSV
-196 RSTADNHVE
+196 RSTV
-205 PAATIGGAASSASI
+205 TQSQR
-219 SELPHYPVP
+219 YPVP
-228 TQWAR
+228 EKWAQ
-233 AAGASGD
+233 AAGASG
-240 AYLEPI
+240 AAFLEPI

-251 FSGFAPATVRQEAG
+251 FSGFAPATLRQYAN
-265 EWAAYGMV
+265 EWAPYGMI
-273 ASAGGTAPRASDD
+273 AAAGGTAPAASDD

-297 VLVQGDIS
+297 LLVQGDIS

-312 TAVTDDRVYACGHPL
+312 TAVTEDRVYACGHPL
-327 FGLGSSNMP
+327 FGLGASDMP

-370 TAVMGRIGPA
+370 TAVMGRIGPT

-391 TPAGEKHFHS
+391 TPAGEKQFHS
-401 EMFSNPKLTPLLMGL
+401 EMISNPKLTPLLMGI

-438 DIDISGHSPVSLED
+438 DIDINGHSPVSLED

-487 IDKVSLRV
+487 INKVSLRV
-495 EAIPDR
+495 ESIPER

-508 AWSEVSEAQPGDPVT
+508 AWSEMSEAQPGDPVT

-528 RPYRGTPMIRDV
+528 RPYRGAPIIRDV
-540 AITIPPQAARGST
+540 PITIPAQVNRGST

-581 QLISLLNRARRN
+581 QLISLLNRERRN

-608 VEHKELPDAPL
+608 VEDKELPDAPL

-632 NSALLREST
+632 NSALLRESA
-641 AGQWS
+641 AGEWS
-646 VRMDEIISGSTS
+646 IHMDEIISGSTS
-658 VFIKIK
+658 VYIKIK

>member
-1 MARYACLIPAV
+1 
-12 MARMIGAFRIENLEG
+12 MIGSLLIVNLEC
-27 QTPRSALVNNMLSP
+27 QTPRSALVNIMLSAF
-41 CLKVSPS
+41 LKSRPS
-48 KELFRH
+48 KHLFRH
-54 LILAAIALIL
+54 LFLVAIALIV
-64 GSAAAPA
+64 GAIAAPA
-71 VRAAA
+71 LRAAA
-76 DQPPILPLEQVKP
+76 DQPPLLPLDQVKP
-89 GMRGVGYTIF
+89 GMTGVAYTIF
-99 AGDNIEPFD
+99 AGDKIEPFN
-108 IEVIGIMP
+108 IEVVGILP

-122 QSIILIQLHGDKAE
+122 QSIILVQLHGEKAE

-174 TPIEDILSIPT
+174 TPIEDILSIPA
-185 GDSSNPKALSV
+185 GDPGTPNTLTV
-196 RSTADNHVE
+196 RSAVAENTE
-205 PAATIGGAASSASI
+205 PSSVSGARLASLDSGR
-219 SELPHYPVP
+219 ELPHYPVP
-228 TQWAR
+228 LKWAQ
-233 AAGASGD
+233 AAGAPGD

-246 AAPLV
+246 ASPLV
-251 FSGFAPATVRQEAG
+251 FSGFAPATLRQYAG
-265 EWAAYGMV
+265 EWAPYGMV
-273 ASAGGTAPRASDD
+273 ASAGGTAPPESDD

-312 TAVTDDRVYACGHPL
+312 TAVTENRVYACGHPL
-327 FGLGSSNMP
+327 FGLGASDMP

-391 TPAGEKHFHS
+391 TPAGEKRFHS
-401 EMFSNPKLTPLLMGL
+401 EMISNPKLTPLLMGI

-438 DIDISGHSPVSLED
+438 NIDIDGHSAVSLED

-495 EAIPDR
+495 EATPER

-528 RPYRGTPMIRDV
+528 RPYRGAPVIRDV
-540 AITIPPQAARGST
+540 PITIPAQATRGTT

-581 QLISLLNRARRN
+581 QLISLLNRERRN

-608 VEHKELPDAPL
+608 VEDKELPDAPL

-641 AGQWS
+641 AGEWS
-646 VRMDEIISGSTS
+646 IHMDQIISGSTS

>member
-1 MARYACLIPAV
+1 
-12 MARMIGAFRIENLEG
+12 
-27 QTPRSALVNNMLSP
+27 MLSS
-41 CLKVSPS
+41 CLRSLAS
-48 KELFRH
+48 KGLFRH
-54 LILAAIALIL
+54 LVFFVVALML
-64 GSAAAPA
+64 GSLAAPA
-71 VRAAA
+71 VRAAG
-76 DQPPILPLEQVKP
+76 DQPPILPLDQVKP
-89 GMRGVGYTIF
+89 GMRGVAYTIF

-251 FSGFAPATVRQEAG
+251 FSGFAPATVRQYAG

-273 ASAGGTAPRASDD
+273 ASAGGTAPPASDD

-581 QLISLLNRARRN
+581 QLISLLNRERRN

-608 VEHKELPDAPL
+608 VEDKELPDAPL

-641 AGQWS
+641 AGEWS

>member
-1 MARYACLIPAV
+1 M
-12 MARMIGAFRIENLEG
+12 
-27 QTPRSALVNNMLSP
+27 
-41 CLKVSPS
+41 
-48 KELFRH
+48 
-54 LILAAIALIL
+54 L
-64 GSAAAPA
+64 GSIA
-71 VRAAA
+71 VPTVHGAT
-76 DQPPILPLEQVKP
+76 DQPPILPLDQVKP
-89 GMRGVGYTIF
+89 GMRGVAYTIF
-99 AGDNIEPFD
+99 AGDKIEPFD
-108 IEVIGIMP
+108 VEVIGILP

-185 GDSSNPKALSV
+185 GDSSNPKSLTA
-196 RSTADNHVE
+196 RSTAGDKAE
-205 PAATIGGAASSASI
+205 PTTGTGWTAALTSSTP
-219 SELPHYPVP
+219 LPHFPVP
-228 TQWAR
+228 EKLAQF
-233 AAGASGD
+233 AGASGN

-251 FSGFAPATVRQEAG
+251 FSGFAPATLRQYAG
-265 EWAAYGMV
+265 EWAPYGMV
-273 ASAGGTAPRASDD
+273 AAAGGTAPPASDD
-286 AKVVPGDMVSM
+286 AKIVPGDMVSM

-312 TAVTDDRVYACGHPL
+312 TAITDDRVYACGHPL
-327 FGLGSSNMP
+327 FGLGASHMP

-345 LASDFNSTKIVN
+345 LSSDFNSTKIVN

-370 TAVMGRIGPA
+370 TAVMGRIGPT

-391 TPAGEKHFHS
+391 TPAGEKQFHS
-401 EMFSNPKLTPLLMGL
+401 EMISNPKLTPLLMGI

-427 YGEGSTMKLSG
+427 YGEGNTMKLSG
-438 DIDISGHSPVSLED
+438 NIDITGHSPVSLED

-463 GTFVASSVQTTFTR
+463 GTFVASSVQNTFTR

-495 EAIPDR
+495 ESTPDR

-508 AWSEVSEAQPGDPVT
+508 AWSEVSEAEPGAPVT
-523 IKVLL
+523 IQVLL
-528 RPYRGTPMIRDV
+528 RPYRGTPVIRDV
-540 AITIPPQAARGST
+540 PITIPPQATRGSV

-581 QLISLLNRARRN
+581 QLISLLNRERRN

-608 VEHKELPDAPL
+608 VEDKELPDAPL
-619 SQINVLDQKRLPG
+619 SQINVLNQKRLPG

-641 AGQWS
+641 AGEWS

>member
-1 MARYACLIPAV
+1 MPYLCLK
-12 MARMIGAFRIENLEG
+12 
-27 QTPRSALVNNMLSP
+27 LSP
-41 CLKVSPS
+41 SRHS
-48 KELFRH
+48 FRH
-54 LILAAIALIL
+54 LLLAVVALML
-64 GSAAAPA
+64 GSIAAPA
-71 VRAAA
+71 LRAAT

-89 GMRGVGYTIF
+89 GMRGVAYTIF
-99 AGDNIEPFD
+99 AGDKIEPFD
-108 IEVIGIMP
+108 VEVIGILP

-122 QSIILIQLHGDKAE
+122 QSIILVQLHGEKAE

-185 GDSSNPKALSV
+185 GDSSTPKTLSV
-196 RSTADNHVE
+196 RSTV
-205 PAATIGGAASSASI
+205 TQSQR
-219 SELPHYPVP
+219 YPVP
-228 TQWAR
+228 EKWAQ
-233 AAGASGD
+233 AAGASG
-240 AYLEPI
+240 AAFLEPI

-251 FSGFAPATVRQEAG
+251 FSGFAPATLRQYAN
-265 EWAAYGMV
+265 EWAPYGMI
-273 ASAGGTAPRASDD
+273 AAAGGTAPAASDD

-297 VLVQGDIS
+297 LLVQGDIS

-312 TAVTDDRVYACGHPL
+312 TAVTEDRVYACGHPL
-327 FGLGSSNMP
+327 FGLGASDMP

-370 TAVMGRIGPA
+370 TAVMGRIGPT

-391 TPAGEKHFHS
+391 TPAGEKQFHS
-401 EMFSNPKLTPLLMGL
+401 EMISNPKLTPLLMGI

-438 DIDISGHSPVSLED
+438 DIDINGHSPVSLED

-487 IDKVSLRV
+487 INKVSLRV
-495 EAIPDR
+495 ESIPER

-508 AWSEVSEAQPGDPVT
+508 AWSEMSEAQPGDPVT

-528 RPYRGTPMIRDV
+528 RPYRGAPIIRDV
-540 AITIPPQAARGST
+540 PITIPAQVNRGST

-581 QLISLLNRARRN
+581 QLISLLNRERRN

-608 VEHKELPDAPL
+608 VEDKELPDAPL

-632 NSALLREST
+632 NSALLRESA
-641 AGQWS
+641 AGEWS
-646 VRMDEIISGSTS
+646 IHMDEIISGSTS
-658 VFIKIK
+658 VYIKIK